1 MRQFFNKRL
10 EALSNPKIKGDIISN
25 IGVGLFVNAL
35 YSFSLGHFEFM
46 NYADLIT
53 SIILVIEGAV
63 LKEET

>member
-1 MRQFFNKRL
+1 MKQFFNKRL
-10 EALSNPKIKGDIISN
+10 TALSNPKIKGDIISN

-53 SIILVIEGAV
+53 SIILVVEGAV
-63 LKEET
+63 LKEEG